1 MKKKSKIVTGI
12 LFLSLF
18 TLVACKDSTG
28 TSTAGEGIVPPGEAI
43 DVSDLDSLD
52 IDYQL
57 QGECYAFSSEKNE
70 QPSNGEWH
78 SPNRPLKTNGR
89 FTKGKLYLVAEE
101 QPVKYGD
108 TDLVGY
114 KLYLVNTTNKKA
126 VFWAQD
132 SRLSIIT
139 EVVDEY
145 GNWKPITYLPSSF
158 CGNSYH
164 TITLDKNEYWEFVQ
178 PVYTGE
184 FETKLRYRLDGQ
196 EDGQI
201 IISNEITT
209 QINPGQM
216 NPERKEGN
224 RGGGN
229 LMDPYSL

>member
-28 TSTAGEGIVPPGEAI
+28 SSTTGEGIVPPGEAI

-52 IDYQL
+52 IVYQL

-78 SPNRPLKTNGR
+78 SPNRPLETNGR
-89 FTKGKLYLVAEE
+89 FTQDKLYLLAEE

-108 TDLVGY
+108 TDIVGH

-126 VFWAQD
+126 VFGVQD

-139 EVVDEY
+139 EVLDQY

-164 TITLDKNEYWEFVQ
+164 TITLDKNEYWEFIQ

-196 EDGQI
+196 EGGKTI
-201 IISNEITT
+201 VSNEITT
-209 QINPGQM
+209 CINPEQM
-216 NPERKEGN
+216 NPEQKERN
-224 RGGGN
+224 KGGGN